1 MEKEWRIIWPFKHKD
16 RFLLTCLRLCNYYCG
31 PVLAVANATSTINF
45 HSIFWI
51 LGRDLLSVLSIVN
64 GYIWVRAREI
74 SMFGG
79 AQGLRSSLTGTIFVE
94 PINAWNKQHRV
105 GVNFFIKTLATLD
118 LKRCLAQYH
127 NDFDCVHW
135 LWWCFRYILVRARA
149 WCGFN
154 TRICKDTM
162 KPMGNR
168 NYPIRRSLA

>member
-1 MEKEWRIIWPFKHKD
+1 MQLSLWASLSGRQ
-16 RFLLTCLRLCNYYCG
+16 C
-31 PVLAVANATSTINF
+31 NF
-45 HSIFWI
+45 HYKFSF
-51 LGRDLLSVLSIVN
+51 DLLNSWSWFVVRPCIVN

-154 TRICKDTM
+154 TRICKDMM